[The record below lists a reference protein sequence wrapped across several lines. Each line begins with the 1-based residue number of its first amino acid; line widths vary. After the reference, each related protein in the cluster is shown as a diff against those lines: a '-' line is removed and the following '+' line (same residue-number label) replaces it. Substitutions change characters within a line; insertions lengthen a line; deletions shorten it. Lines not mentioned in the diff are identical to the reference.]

1 MVLKNV
7 LYFGFRFKL
16 NDGVLDIF
24 VVGVLICM
32 FFDFN
37 YYILYCNQVYCFI
50 GDKLGCVKVLRR
62 NIKNLVMCDNV
73 SIRL

>member
-37 YYILYCNQVYCFI
+37 YYILYCN
-50 GDKLGCVKVLRR
+50 
-62 NIKNLVMCDNV
+62 
-73 SIRL
+73 